1 MPDDL
6 AENLVRT
13 VDEMRTQTN
22 ALAKESEDETQ
33 LRTQFQADIERYREL
48 HTLHSNE

>member
-6 AENLVRT
+6 AENMVRT
-13 VDEMRTQTN
+13 LNEMRAQSS
-22 ALAKESEDETQ
+22 ALSCQEPGGER

-48 HTLHSNE
+48 HTIHAQ